1 MLKIIIR
8 TKDVLTT
15 YIFYYISILCQEN
28 IFKFLNLTNL
38 LSKSIILYLF
48 DICWRVEQLISEII
62 MIKRVVL

>member
-15 YIFYYISILCQEN
+15 YIFYYISILRQEN